1 MAIHFAP
8 NGKYLA
14 SAIKGGTVHIWNV
27 STGKLVHTLV
37 FEHSSIGVE
46 SEWEPNRYLSMGVAI
61 QWLPDSLKIFSKV
74 RSTFIST
81 YYRQSYPDFISEGDP
96 TIEIN
101 KSFWTEI
108 HSFESETLEQKQER
122 VYRFIERAAQAD
134 AKQGKSTSSSCV
146 IN

>member
-1 MAIHFAP
+1 MLVPNLVSANFSKSSLVNDFAISGVIRRC
-8 NGKYLA
+8 NGLDA
-14 SAIKGGTVHIWNV
+14 G
-27 STGKLVHTLV
+27 
-37 FEHSSIGVE
+37 
-46 SEWEPNRYLSMGVAI
+46 LSVGAF
-61 QWLPDSLKIFSKV
+61 FSKV

-96 TIEIN
+96 PIELN